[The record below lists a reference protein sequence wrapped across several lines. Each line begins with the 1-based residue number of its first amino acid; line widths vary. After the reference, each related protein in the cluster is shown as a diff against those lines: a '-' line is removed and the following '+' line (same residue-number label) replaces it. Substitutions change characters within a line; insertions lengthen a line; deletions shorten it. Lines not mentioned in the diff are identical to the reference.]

1 MREQVVLASTSPR
14 RIELLSLI
22 TTDFITVPSTIE
34 EVSSGPPEEQVLT
47 LARNKTYDVANRHE
61 GIIVGADTVVVLDG
75 RMLGKPQSQAEARR
89 MLKRLSNREHA
100 VFTGLC
106 VFSTKAKE
114 HRQAVEKTTVC
125 FRALSDEEIE
135 AYLDTGE
142 YEDKAGAYAIQGRAG
157 VFVKRICGDFYNVM
171 GLPIHRLYLLLAEM
185 GIKV

>member
-14 RIELLSLI
+14 RIELLSRI
-22 TTDFITVPSTIE
+22 TTDFVTVPSTIE

-47 LARNKTYDVANRHE
+47 LARDKTYAAAEGHE

-75 RMLGKPQSQAEARR
+75 RILGKPQSRVEARQ
-89 MLKRLSNREHA
+89 MLKYLSNREHT
-100 VFTGLC
+100 VLTGLC
-106 VFSTKAKE
+106 VLSTKAKE
-114 HRQAVEKTTVC
+114 HRQAVERTTVS
-125 FRALSDEEIE
+125 FRVLSDEEIE

-171 GLPIHRLYLLLAEM
+171 GLPICRLYLLLAEM
-185 GIKV
+185 GVEV

>member
-14 RIELLSLI
+14 RIELLSRI

-34 EVSSGPPEEQVLT
+34 EISSGPPEEQVLT
-47 LARNKTYDVANRHE
+47 LARSKTYAVAEGHE
-61 GIIVGADTVVVLDG
+61 GIIVGADTVVVLDD
-75 RMLGKPQSQAEARR
+75 RILRKPQSRAEARQ
-89 MLKRLSNREHA
+89 MLKHLSNREHA
-100 VFTGLC
+100 VLTGLC
-106 VFSTKAKE
+106 ILSTKTKE

-135 AYLDTGE
+135 VYLDTGE
-142 YEDKAGAYAIQGRAG
+142 YKDKAGAYAIQGRAG

-171 GLPIHRLYLLLAEM
+171 GLPICRLYLLLAEM